1 MTINYKVF
9 AAGDTLSANDLL
21 TYIENQAVIQ
31 VDNEAELTTL
41 NTTYPSVRVAFAQ
54 DTDKM
59 YVNNDGVWEAV
70 VSGASPSL
78 TNLTLTG
85 NLTVQGTTTTIDS
98 ATIAVKDKFIFEG
111 ATADAHETTLQ
122 VAEPT
127 ADRTITLPDAT
138 GTVALTSGLYAL
150 PSQTGNSGKYLKTD
164 GTNETWSI
172 DATSDLITTAGDIV
186 YGSAADT
193 MARLGIGTANQILRV
208 NSGATAP
215 EWATPSVSAG
225 VPAGAVISVAM
236 NTAPTGFLKAN
247 GAAISRSTYADLFTA
262 IGTTFGV
269 GDGST
274 TFNVPDMRGYFTRNW
289 ADNGSTDSGRTFGT
303 TQSATSLTAGTDK
316 FTPSDVYST
325 LVQNSDG
332 TDGVGNTRNAS
343 IASSINVT
351 FQKVRPVNLA
361 LLAVIKY

>member
-21 TYIENQAVIQ
+21 TYIENQAVVQ

-150 PSQTGNSGKYLKTD
+150 PSQTGNSGKFLT
-164 GTNETWSI
+164 TN
-172 DATSDLITTAGDIV
+172 
-186 YGSAADT
+186 
-193 MARLGIGTANQILRV
+193 GTAE
-208 NSGATAP
+208 S
-215 EWATPSVSAG
+215 W
-225 VPAGAVISVAM
+225 AVIPADDDQ
-236 NTAPTGFLKAN
+236 PIL
-247 GAAISRSTYADLFTA
+247 AALI
-262 IGTTFGV
+262 FG
-269 GDGST
+269 
-274 TFNVPDMRGYFTRNW
+274 
-289 ADNGSTDSGRTFGT
+289 
-303 TQSATSLTAGTDK
+303 
-316 FTPSDVYST
+316 
-325 LVQNSDG
+325 
-332 TDGVGNTRNAS
+332 
-343 IASSINVT
+343 
-351 FQKVRPVNLA
+351 
-361 LLAVIKY
+361 